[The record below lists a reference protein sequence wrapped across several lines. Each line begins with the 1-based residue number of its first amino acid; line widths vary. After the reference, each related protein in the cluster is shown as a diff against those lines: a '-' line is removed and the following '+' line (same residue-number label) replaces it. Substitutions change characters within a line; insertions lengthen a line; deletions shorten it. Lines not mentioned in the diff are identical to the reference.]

1 VSVAEIHPTAIVAE
15 GARIGDGV
23 QVGAFSTIGPEVVL
37 EDGVI
42 VREHVVVEGRSR
54 IGAGTEIHPFALV
67 GGAPQ
72 DLSYQ
77 GEATSVEIGPNC
89 RIREHATVHRGTAR
103 GRGATRVGA
112 NCFLMIGSHVAH
124 DCVVGDHVI
133 LVNNVNI
140 AGHVVIGDH
149 AILSGNS
156 GVQQHGRIG
165 AHAFIG
171 AFTGVATDVI
181 PFASAIG
188 YRAELAG
195 LNIVGL
201 KRRGFDRQTIHSL
214 RAAYQAIFNGAG
226 TLAERVDTVAV
237 DFKDVPAVMMIVDF
251 IRSDEDRPLCTP
263 RD

>member
-1 VSVAEIHPTAIVAE
+1 VSVAEIHSTAIVAE
-15 GARIGDGV
+15 GARIGKDAR
-23 QVGAFSTIGPEVVL
+23 VGAFSIIGPDVEL
-37 EDGVI
+37 EEGVD
-42 VREHVVVEGRSR
+42 VREHVVIEGRSR
-54 IGAGTEIHPFALV
+54 IGAGTEIHPFALI

-72 DLSYQ
+72 DLSYR

-103 GRGATRVGA
+103 GRGVTRVGA

-124 DCVVGDHVI
+124 DCVVGDNVI
-133 LVNNVNI
+133 LVNNVSI
-140 AGHVVIGDH
+140 AGHVEIGDYT
-149 AILSGNS
+149 IISGNS

-165 AHAFIG
+165 AHAFVG

-201 KRRGFDRQTIHSL
+201 KRRGFDRPTIHAL
-214 RAAYQAIFNGAG
+214 RAAYQAIFNGTG
-226 TLAERVDTVAV
+226 TLAERVDTVAA

-251 IRSDEDRPLCTP
+251 IRSGEDRPLCTP